1 LQKTLFF
8 GLSKGIV
15 IVLILAVIETP
26 CFFQIAKA
34 SPLID
39 NIKPQQPSIQICCSW
54 GKELADGVLTYKII
68 GGDALTQM
76 AVRNAINEWNVKVK
90 GIEITEVTGNTNAD
104 IEVNFNLEAHKI
116 DHGVTAAGHT
126 VTNAVTAAQSTN
138 NLDEN
143 GFISS
148 VLITISRSA
157 FGDTFDSN
165 KIKQLTQHEIGHA
178 LGLGH
183 TNFNGDLMSVI
194 VDNNKTG
201 SISKCDIDA
210 ILEANQWKVVDSDV
224 APYHPQIDR
233 LYC

>member
-1 LQKTLFF
+1 MQKTLFF

-39 NIKPQQPSIQICCSW
+39 NIKQQQHSIQICCSW
-54 GKELADGVLTYKII
+54 GKKLVDGVLTYKII
-68 GGDALTQM
+68 GGDVLTQM
-76 AVRNAINEWNVKVK
+76 AVRNAINEWNAKVK
-90 GIEITEVTGNTNAD
+90 GIEITAVSGNINAD

-143 GFISS
+143 GFINS

-210 ILEANQWKVVDSDV
+210 ILEANQWKVVDSGV
-224 APYHPQIDR
+224 IPYHPQVDR
-233 LYC
+233 MDC

>member
-26 CFFQIAKA
+26 CLFQIAKA

-148 VLITISRSA
+148 VLITIARSA

-183 TNFNGDLMSVI
+183 TNFNGDLMSTI
-194 VDNNKTG
+194 VDNKTG
-201 SISKCDIDA
+201 SISKCDINA
-210 ILEANQWKVVDSDV
+210 ILAADQWKVVDSGV
-224 APYHPQIDR
+224 TPYHPQVDR
-233 LYC
+233 MDC

>member
-1 LQKTLFF
+1 
-8 GLSKGIV
+8 
-15 IVLILAVIETP
+15 
-26 CFFQIAKA
+26 
-34 SPLID
+34 
-39 NIKPQQPSIQICCSW
+39 
-54 GKELADGVLTYKII
+54 
-68 GGDALTQM
+68 M
-76 AVRNAINEWNVKVK
+76 
-90 GIEITEVTGNTNAD
+90 
-104 IEVNFNLEAHKI
+104 
-116 DHGVTAAGHT
+116 TAAGHT

-143 GFISS
+143 GFINS

-210 ILEANQWKVVDSDV
+210 ILEANQWKVVDSGV
-224 APYHPQIDR
+224 TPYHPQVDR
-233 LYC
+233 MDC

>member
-26 CFFQIAKA
+26 CIFQMTKA
-34 SPLID
+34 SPLSD
-39 NIKPQQPSIQICCSW
+39 NIKQQQHSIQICCSW
-54 GKELADGVLTYKII
+54 GNKLADGALTYKII
-68 GGDALTQM
+68 GGDALTQK
-76 AVRNAINEWNVKVK
+76 AVRNAINEWNAKVK
-90 GIEITEVTGNTNAD
+90 SIEITEVS
-104 IEVNFNLEAHKI
+104 
-116 DHGVTAAGHT
+116 GHT

-148 VLITISRSA
+148 VLITIARSA

-183 TNFNGDLMSVI
+183 TNFNGDLMSTI
-194 VDNNKTG
+194 VDNKTG
-201 SISKCDIDA
+201 SISKCDINA
-210 ILEANQWKVVDSDV
+210 ILAADQWKVVDSGV
-224 APYHPQIDR
+224 TPYHPQVDR
-233 LYC
+233 MDC